1 MNQGRYSRPFVELR
15 GSYGLF
21 ALRNGW
27 FNLYYAGD
35 RPDWMDVGQLVSV
48 YVIGPN
54 GGLMQDT
61 DYESRTW
68 GDETFAGEV
77 FRIERLRIVDLDPRH
92 LMSGV
97 QSTSSRGALLKS
109 LRRRG
114 LNVVIQDP
122 VEVVSI
128 RRVSY
133 ALKDIIGPLSMDSA
147 NRE

>member
-1 MNQGRYSRPFVELR
+1 MSYNRPFVELK

-61 DYESRTW
+61 NVASRSW

-77 FRIERLRIVDLDPRH
+77 FRIERLRLVDMEPRH
-92 LMSGV
+92 LMDGV
-97 QSTSSRGALLKS
+97 NSCSSRGSVLRL

-114 LNVVIQDP
+114 ISAVAQDP
-122 VEVVSI
+122 IEVVSI
-128 RRVSY
+128 RRISY
-133 ALKDIIGPLSMDSA
+133 ALPDLIGPLS
-147 NRE
+147 RESGKE

>member
-1 MNQGRYSRPFVELR
+1 MRRMDYSRPFVELK

-35 RPDWMDVGQLVSV
+35 RPDWMDVGQMVSV
-48 YVIGPN
+48 YIIGPN
-54 GGLMQDT
+54 GGLMQDS
-61 DYESRTW
+61 DVVSRTW

-77 FRIERLRIVDLDPRH
+77 FRIERLRLVDLEPRH
-92 LMSGV
+92 LMEGV
-97 QSTSSRGALLKS
+97 NSCSSRGSVLRL

-114 LNVVIQDP
+114 LPTVIQDP

-133 ALKDIIGPLSMDSA
+133 ALQDLIGPLSSSDSV
-147 NRE
+147 RE